1 MFISLGDR
9 AVRNAIQQ
17 LMMRFWWLW
26 VRLFKLEQFKCR
38 QLTRGEIELCQGVF
52 GDLIDY
58 AQARI
63 MNHPFLPWQ
72 PNGILMAPMGSLQLK
87 PADYV
92 ADFSKENIHVQAVFI
107 HEMAHVYQYQ
117 QNLNVLYKGALLQSA
132 YYLSL
137 KYYNPYQYRLSQAK
151 PYLNYNIEQQ
161 GDIAKD
167 IFLNKIEN
175 IIKK

>member
-1 MFISLGDR
+1 ML
-9 AVRNAIQQ
+9 Q
-17 LMMRFWWLW
+17 LWWLW
-26 VRLFKLEQFKCR
+26 VRLLKLEQFKYR
-38 QLTRGEIELCQGVF
+38 HLTAGEIQLCRGVF

-58 AQARI
+58 SKASI

-72 PNGILMAPMGSLQLK
+72 PNGILMAPMGRLHLK

-92 ADFSKENIHVQAVFI
+92 EDFSKQNIHAQAIFI

-117 QNLNVLYKGALLQSA
+117 QKLNVLYKGALLQSA

-137 KYYNPYQYRLSQAK
+137 KYYNPYEYCLIATK